1 MRWLVRR
8 RSTLFRSPWSDVLA
22 LVAEHARERPVFLRH
37 LLQDDVQMGGLGA
50 RMLDHGVGDGT
61 HQRLFLRRRAAC
73 PHLNGDDRHDGSPYA
88 VLNCVGWT
96 KAPGTAP
103 SLPSPASGGGKG
115 G

>member
-1 MRWLVRR
+1 MRWLVRC

-50 RMLDHGVGDGT
+50 RMLDHGVGNGT

-73 PHLNGDDRHDGSPYA
+73 PHLNGDDWHDGSPYGLILS
-88 VLNCVGWT
+88 VSF
-96 KAPGTAP
+96 PGLTGQP
-103 SLPSPASGGGKG
+103 SIHWSGL
-115 G
+115 